1 MRSILKFKRN
11 VGVYRYSSPSRHWQD
26 GNGIHYIHYPFMIYK
41 DHSKYCLTHLSSG
54 ALVCRTSG
62 LYSAKYIASRLIV
75 LPQFLLPDTT
85 LVNRMS
91 EQQRKFCTDII
102 GRYRDV
108 RKQGVINLDKNCPFS
123 I

>member
-1 MRSILKFKRN
+1 MRNILNFKRKN
-11 VGVYRYSSPSRHWQD
+11 GTFRYTNPSRGWED
-26 GNGIHYIHYPFMIYK
+26 GNGTHYIHYPFMIYK

-62 LYSAKYIASRLIV
+62 LYSAKYIATRIFP
-75 LPQFLLPDTT
+75 LPQFLLPDTS
-85 LVNRMS
+85 LVKYMS
-91 EQQRKFCTDII
+91 IEQKKFCTDII

-108 RKQGVINLDKNCPFS
+108 GKGKVIELDKNCPFS